1 MAMRRVFAI
10 ALSFFF
16 PAFALA
22 APPDAWRKPAADMVA
37 WFETSGVG
45 YGMVTPDFDC
55 QGLSAGV
62 LQWNV
67 GKGSL
72 WDKLLSQVPI
82 KTFAVSMPTYGTD
95 FRAALANSKVE
106 RLEYVRAFQT
116 FANDKSCNGNV
127 RKAAW
132 STEGLVFAKEVSA
145 LLKSASVVALQRS
158 ALDNKLDGGWQYA
171 TWWAEAKR
179 GAGATPTYFEFAT
192 FTDTLNFN
200 GIWKEQANAS
210 LVEKFRKDRTND
222 EVFQEILDYLAA
234 APEGQYQRTEARKN
248 ATLWKGEALDDE
260 KIDLL
265 VFAYLVATHLTKDHA
280 VPFKLNTISRRG
292 AILFGG
298 GWVNGENVRF
308 KSPLSR

>member
-1 MAMRRVFAI
+1 MRRVLAI

-16 PAFALA
+16 PAIALA
-22 APPDAWRKPAADMVA
+22 GPPEAWRKPAADMVA

-45 YGMVTPDFDC
+45 YGKVTPDFDC

-72 WDKLLSQVPI
+72 WDKLLSKVPAE
-82 KTFAVSMPTYGTD
+82 TFAVSMPTYGAD
-95 FRAALANSKVE
+95 FRAALAKSKAE
-106 RLEYVRAFQT
+106 GLEYVRGFQT
-116 FANDKSCNGNV
+116 FANKKSCNGNV

-132 STEGLVFAKEVSA
+132 STDGVTFAKEVST
-145 LLKSASVVALQRS
+145 LLKSAPIVALQQT
-158 ALDNKLDGGWQYA
+158 ALNNKLDGGWQYA
-171 TWWAEAKR
+171 IWWAEAKR
-179 GAGATPTYFEFAT
+179 GAGATPTYLEFAT

-200 GIWKEQANAS
+200 GTWEEQANAS

-222 EVFQEILDYLAA
+222 DVLKEILDYLAA
-234 APEGQYQRTEARKN
+234 APEGQYQRSEARKN
-248 ATLWKGEALDDE
+248 AILWKDQSLDDE
-260 KIDLL
+260 KLDLL
-265 VFAYLVATHLTKDHA
+265 VFAYLVATHLTKEHA

-298 GWVNGENVRF
+298 GWVNGEKVRF
-308 KSPLSR
+308 QSPLKQ

>member
-1 MAMRRVFAI
+1 MRRVLAI
-10 ALSFFF
+10 GLSLLF

-22 APPDAWRKPAADMVA
+22 GPPEAWRKPAADMVA

-72 WDKLLSQVPI
+72 WDKLLSKVPAA
-82 KTFAVSMPTYGTD
+82 TFDATMPTYGAD
-95 FRAALANSKVE
+95 FRAALAKSKAK
-106 RLEYVRAFQT
+106 RLEYVRGFQT
-116 FANDKSCNGNV
+116 FANEESCNGNV
-127 RKAAW
+127 RKAVW
-132 STEGLVFAKEVSA
+132 STEGVAFAKEVST
-145 LLKSASVVALQRS
+145 LLKSAPVVALQQT
-158 ALDNKLDGGWQYA
+158 ALNNKLDGGWQYA

-179 GAGATPTYFEFAT
+179 GVGATPTYLEFAT

-200 GIWKEQANAS
+200 GTWKEQANAS
-210 LVEKFRKDRTND
+210 LVEEFRKDRTD
-222 EVFQEILDYLAA
+222 DDVFKEILDYLAA
-234 APEGQYQRTEARKN
+234 APDDQYQRTEARKN
-248 ATLWKGEALDDE
+248 ATLWKGEGLNDE

-280 VPFKLNTISRRG
+280 KPFKLNTISRRG
-292 AILFGG
+292 AILFEG

-308 KSPLSR
+308 KSPPSH